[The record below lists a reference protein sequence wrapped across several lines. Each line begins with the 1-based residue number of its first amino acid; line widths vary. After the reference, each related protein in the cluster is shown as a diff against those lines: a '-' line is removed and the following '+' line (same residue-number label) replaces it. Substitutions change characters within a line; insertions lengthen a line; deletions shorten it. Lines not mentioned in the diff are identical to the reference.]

1 MIKEVSPMKRMPALF
16 IGHGSPMLAL
26 DHNEM
31 TKTLTELGKRII
43 TDYGRPKAIAVVSA
57 HWYSR
62 GSYVNAAQKP
72 EQIYDMYGFP
82 QALYEVSYPALG
94 DPQTA
99 RRIHDLTGAVM
110 TEDWGIDHGVW
121 TLFVHMFPDASLP
134 VVPLSVDGTLS
145 PHDQYA
151 FGEKLAALREE
162 GIVVAGS
169 GNIVHNLMQTDWNNP
184 HGSKEA
190 DEFAAFITEKVQER
204 DDEAVLAYRDHPLAS
219 YAAPTPDHF
228 LPLLY
233 LLGASKGETPEVFNH
248 IRNLGSISMTSY
260 LFP

>member
-1 MIKEVSPMKRMPALF
+1 MPALF

-62 GSYVNAAQKP
+62 GSYVNAAQNP

-121 TLFVHMFPDASLP
+121 TLFVHMFPDAPLP
-134 VVPLSVDGTLS
+134 VAPLSVDGTLS

-151 FGEKLAALREE
+151 FG
-162 GIVVAGS
+162 
-169 GNIVHNLMQTDWNNP
+169 
-184 HGSKEA
+184 
-190 DEFAAFITEKVQER
+190 
-204 DDEAVLAYRDHPLAS
+204 
-219 YAAPTPDHF
+219 
-228 LPLLY
+228 
-233 LLGASKGETPEVFNH
+233 
-248 IRNLGSISMTSY
+248 
-260 LFP
+260 

>member
-1 MIKEVSPMKRMPALF
+1 MKRMPALF

-110 TEDWGIDHGVW
+110 TEDWGLHDK
-121 TLFVHMFPDASLP
+121 LSF
-134 VVPLSVDGTLS
+134 PLS
-145 PHDQYA
+145 A
-151 FGEKLAALREE
+151 EKTVKRSDFSLFFT
-162 GIVVAGS
+162 V
-169 GNIVHNLMQTDWNNP
+169 
-184 HGSKEA
+184 
-190 DEFAAFITEKVQER
+190 FFYFI
-204 DDEAVLAYRDHPLAS
+204 
-219 YAAPTPDHF
+219 
-228 LPLLY
+228 
-233 LLGASKGETPEVFNH
+233 
-248 IRNLGSISMTSY
+248 
-260 LFP
+260 

>member
-1 MIKEVSPMKRMPALF
+1 MKRMPALF

-134 VVPLSVDGTLS
+134 VVPLVSMGPFPLMISTPLEKNWPPCGRKALS
-145 PHDQYA
+145 SQ
-151 FGEKLAALREE
+151 
-162 GIVVAGS
+162 
-169 GNIVHNLMQTDWNNP
+169 
-184 HGSKEA
+184 EA
-190 DEFAAFITEKVQER
+190 ETSSIT
-204 DDEAVLAYRDHPLAS
+204 
-219 YAAPTPDHF
+219 
-228 LPLLY
+228 
-233 LLGASKGETPEVFNH
+233 
-248 IRNLGSISMTSY
+248 
-260 LFP
+260 

>member
-1 MIKEVSPMKRMPALF
+1 MKRMPALF

-99 RRIHDLTGAVM
+99 RRIHDLTGRSS
-110 TEDWGIDHGVW
+110 D
-121 TLFVHMFPDASLP
+121 
-134 VVPLSVDGTLS
+134 
-145 PHDQYA
+145 
-151 FGEKLAALREE
+151 
-162 GIVVAGS
+162 
-169 GNIVHNLMQTDWNNP
+169 
-184 HGSKEA
+184 
-190 DEFAAFITEKVQER
+190 
-204 DDEAVLAYRDHPLAS
+204 
-219 YAAPTPDHF
+219 
-228 LPLLY
+228 LY
-233 LLGASKGETPEVFNH
+233 MLKW
-248 IRNLGSISMTSY
+248 
-260 LFP
+260 